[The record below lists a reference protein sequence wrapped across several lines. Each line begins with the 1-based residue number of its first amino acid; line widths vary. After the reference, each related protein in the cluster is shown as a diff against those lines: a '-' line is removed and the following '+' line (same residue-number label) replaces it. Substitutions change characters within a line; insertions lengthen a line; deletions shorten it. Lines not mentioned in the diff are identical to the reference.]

1 MNYRM
6 IFIVHSKSQIMS
18 ILYFKWNGVLKV
30 KSCQEGYVTPSV
42 SSQESPFSCFS
53 VDLVYDCMVGV
64 NQLAGLN

>member
-1 MNYRM
+1 
-6 IFIVHSKSQIMS
+6 MS